1 MKAQATGDLGADV
14 AVEAVG
20 DRRPEGRPYA
30 DPVKLARANGP
41 QSRVLAT
48 A

>member
-20 DRRPEGRPYA
+20 DRRRGGRPYA
-30 DPVKLARANGP
+30 DPLKLAQAGRP
-41 QSRVLAT
+41 P
-48 A
+48 